1 MSFSLAKA
9 IFGFHCTSK
18 RYKSGQVL
26 TYLECFNVLNKTIF
40 NLSLFISGGSSVT
53 YIANDIRIL
62 TPNFDSFL
70 TQGGKLR
77 FKGGNGVILAG

>member
-1 MSFSLAKA
+1 
-9 IFGFHCTSK
+9 
-18 RYKSGQVL
+18 
-26 TYLECFNVLNKTIF
+26 
-40 NLSLFISGGSSVT
+40 LFISGGSSVT

-77 FKGGNGVILAG
+77 FKEGNGIILAG